1 MKLPTDKYLFRH
13 ASDYR
18 SYDSLLLQKHERL
31 HAMHAGLLA
40 TANDVARPIYLY
52 DIPDWADDIY
62 LDDARDVP
70 DWKQTTFVSGPA
82 TPPAAAKRAKLRAK
96 RKKRS

>member
-1 MKLPTDKYLFRH
+1 VPMKLPTDKYLSRH

-31 HAMHAGLLA
+31 HAMHAGIL
-40 TANDVARPIYLY
+40 DVARPIYLY

-62 LDDARDVP
+62 LNVGRNVP
-70 DWKQTTFVSGPA
+70 DWKQTTFVSGPS
-82 TPPAAAKRAKLRAK
+82 TPPDAAKRAKLRAK
-96 RKKRS
+96 RKKRG

>member
-1 MKLPTDKYLFRH
+1 MPMKLPTDKYLSRH

-31 HAMHAGLLA
+31 HAGIL
-40 TANDVARPIYLY
+40 DVARPMYLY
-52 DIPDWADDIY
+52 DIPVWADDIY

-70 DWKQTTFVSGPA
+70 DWKQTIFVSGPA
-82 TPPAAAKRAKLRAK
+82 TPPDAAKRAKLRAK
-96 RKKRS
+96 RKKRG